1 MMLNRIPMRFTATK
15 LRANLY
21 KVLDRVL
28 KTGVPVEINRQG
40 KLLKIVPMTPTSKL
54 DNLKPHPDYLAV
66 KPEALVHMDWS
77 KEWRP

>member
-1 MMLNRIPMRFTATK
+1 MRFTATN

-40 KLLKIVPMTPTSKL
+40 KLLKIVPMKPKAKL

-66 KPEALVHMDWS
+66 KPESLVHTDWS